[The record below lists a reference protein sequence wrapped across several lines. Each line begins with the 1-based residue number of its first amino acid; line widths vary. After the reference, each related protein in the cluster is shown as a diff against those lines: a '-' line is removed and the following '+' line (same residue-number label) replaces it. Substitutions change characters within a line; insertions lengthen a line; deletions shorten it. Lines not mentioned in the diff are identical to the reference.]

1 MPPDD
6 RYSILRTPSFVEPRN
21 PTVAGRPP
29 LNHALLQAD
38 FDFGQ
43 RLLRYFSRLNLT
55 HYNLWTVLIEL
66 LLIGAV
72 VYTVLRFLRGTRGA
86 RLAQAVLMILAISFL
101 LVQIVAR
108 EFKLDRIILLY
119 PYFLAGVFLVSLVA
133 FQMELR
139 RMLIRIGETRL
150 FRRWTVD
157 EHGVIDPIIAAVRK
171 CSARRIGVLLAIERS
186 TELGAVVET
195 GVELDAR
202 ISSELLQTIFWPGSA
217 LHDLG
222 VIIRRNRII
231 AAGCQ
236 FPLSE
241 SETVE
246 RTLGSRHRA
255 AIGVSEE
262 ADAVVVV
269 VSEETG
275 TISVVNHGHM
285 TRDYTPDEL
294 RSVLIRMLSET
305 RSPETTPAP
314 APDVSAAPEPP
325 ADVQTYDGT
334 DQAPDDDLDSDAGHL
349 DRRRPVA
356 HR

>member
-1 MPPDD
+1 LDH
-6 RYSILRTPSFVEPRN
+6 V
-21 PTVAGRPP
+21 
-29 LNHALLQAD
+29 LLQAD

-43 RLLRYFSRLNLT
+43 RLLRYFSRLNLS
-55 HYNLWTVLIEL
+55 HYNPWTVLIEL
-66 LLIGAV
+66 LLIGVV
-72 VYTVLRFLRGTRGA
+72 VYTILRFLRGTRGA
-86 RLAQAVLMILAISFL
+86 RLAQAVMMILAISFL
-101 LVQIVAR
+101 LVQLVAR

-133 FQMELR
+133 FQAELR

-195 GVELDAR
+195 GVELDAK

-222 VIIRRNRII
+222 VIIRRNRIV

-241 SETVE
+241 SQAVD
-246 RTLGSRHRA
+246 RSLGSRHRA
-255 AIGVSEE
+255 AVGVSEE
-262 ADAVVVV
+262 ADALVVV

-275 TISVVNHGHM
+275 TVSIVNHGHM

-294 RSVLIRMLSET
+294 RAVLIRMLSQ
-305 RSPETTPAP
+305 PHAAHLAAPPAEP
-314 APDVSAAPEPP
+314 AAAAPEE
-325 ADVQTYDGT
+325 VHDGT
-334 DQAPDDDLDSDAGHL
+334 DQAPDHDDDLDAGHL
-349 DRRRPVA
+349 DRRRSVA